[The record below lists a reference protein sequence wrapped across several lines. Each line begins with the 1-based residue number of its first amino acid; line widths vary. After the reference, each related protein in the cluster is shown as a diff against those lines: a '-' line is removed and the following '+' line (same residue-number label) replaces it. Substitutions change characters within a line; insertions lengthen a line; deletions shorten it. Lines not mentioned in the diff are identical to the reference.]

1 MKRTLVLGFALSVLA
16 ANAAFASAQ
25 QESPVIQAGQAR
37 LVVQDGAERTLD
49 QQRKQLDAAKPRIA
63 ENGSSQSV
71 DRLIHKMSV
80 AENGSSQTVDRLHK
94 QLGVAE
100 NGSSQ
105 SVDRLHKAMSVAEN
119 GSSKSVDRLH
129 REMSVAENGSEHTVD
144 RLHGNMVA
152 ESGGDT
158 VFDAHLKA

>member
-16 ANAAFASAQ
+16 ANAAFAGSQ
-25 QESPVIQAGQAR
+25 QESPVINASQTQV
-37 LVVQDGAERTLD
+37 LVQDGAERTLD
-49 QQRKQLDAAKPRIA
+49 QQQKQLDAAKARIA

-71 DRLIHKMSV
+71 DRLIQKMNV

-100 NGSSQ
+100 NGSSKTIE
-105 SVDRLHKAMSVAEN
+105 RLHS
-119 GSSKSVDRLH
+119 
-129 REMSVAENGSEHTVD
+129 EMNVAENGSEHTVD
-144 RLHGNMVA
+144 QLHSNMVA

-158 VFDAHLKA
+158 VFNAHLKA

>member
-1 MKRTLVLGFALSVLA
+1 MKRTLVLGLALSVLA
-16 ANAAFASAQ
+16 ANAAFAGAR
-25 QESPVIQAGQAR
+25 QESPVLNASQVQM
-37 LVVQDGAERTLD
+37 LVQDGAERTLD
-49 QQRKQLDAAKPRIA
+49 QQQKQLDAAQARIA

-71 DRLIHKMSV
+71 DRLHEEMSV
-80 AENGSSQTVDRLHK
+80 AENGSHQTVDRLHK
-94 QLGVAE
+94 ELGVAE

-105 SVDRLHKAMSVAEN
+105 SVDRLHEEMSVAEN
-119 GSSKSVDRLH
+119 GSSQ
-129 REMSVAENGSEHTVD
+129 TID

>member
-1 MKRTLVLGFALSVLA
+1 MKRTLVLGLALSVLA
-16 ANAAFASAQ
+16 ANAAFAGAQ
-25 QESPVIQAGQAR
+25 QESPVVNASHVQM
-37 LVVQDGAERTLD
+37 LVQDGAERTLD
-49 QQRKQLDAAKPRIA
+49 QQQKQLDAAKARIA
-63 ENGSSQSV
+63 ENGSSQS
-71 DRLIHKMSV
+71 I
-80 AENGSSQTVDRLHK
+80 DRLHK

-105 SVDRLHKAMSVAEN
+105 TVDRLHKDMSVAEN
-119 GSSKSVDRLH
+119 GSSQ
-129 REMSVAENGSEHTVD
+129 TID

>member
-16 ANAAFASAQ
+16 ANAAFAGSQ
-25 QESPVIQAGQAR
+25 QDSPVISASQVQVLA
-37 LVVQDGAERTLD
+37 QDGAERTLD
-49 QQRKQLDAAKPRIA
+49 QQQKQLDAAKARVA

-71 DRLIHKMSV
+71 DRLIQKMSV

-100 NGSSQ
+100 NGSSKTI
-105 SVDRLHKAMSVAEN
+105 DRLH
-119 GSSKSVDRLH
+119 G
-129 REMSVAENGSEHTVD
+129 EMNVAENGSEHTID
-144 RLHGNMVA
+144 QLHSNMVA

-158 VFDAHLKA
+158 VFNAHLKA

>member
-16 ANAAFASAQ
+16 ANAAFAGTQ
-25 QESPVIQAGQAR
+25 QESPAVNASQVQM
-37 LVVQDGAERTLD
+37 LVQDGAERTLD
-49 QQRKQLDAAKPRIA
+49 QQQKQLDAAKARIA
-63 ENGSSQSV
+63 ENGSSQS
-71 DRLIHKMSV
+71 I
-80 AENGSSQTVDRLHK
+80 DRLHK

-105 SVDRLHKAMSVAEN
+105 SVDRLHQEMNVAENGSNQSVDRLHKELGVAEN
-119 GSSKSVDRLH
+119 GSSQSVDRLH
-129 REMSVAENGSEHTVD
+129 QEMNVAENGSSQTID

>member
-16 ANAAFASAQ
+16 ANAAFAGSQ
-25 QESPVIQAGQAR
+25 QESPVINASQTQV
-37 LVVQDGAERTLD
+37 LVQDGADRSLG
-49 QQRKQLDAAKPRIA
+49 QQQKLLDAAKARIA

-71 DRLIHKMSV
+71 DRLIQKMNV
-80 AENGSSQTVDRLHK
+80 AENGSSQTVDRLHQ

-105 SVDRLHKAMSVAEN
+105 TIDRLHE
-119 GSSKSVDRLH
+119 
-129 REMSVAENGSEHTVD
+129 EMNVAENGSEHTVD
-144 RLHGNMVA
+144 QLHGNMVA

>member
-16 ANAAFASAQ
+16 ANAAFAGAQ
-25 QESPVIQAGQAR
+25 QESPAVNASHVQ
-37 LVVQDGAERTLD
+37 LLVQDGAERTLD
-49 QQRKQLDAAKPRIA
+49 QQQKQLDAAKARIA

-71 DRLIHKMSV
+71 DRLHQAMSV

-105 SVDRLHKAMSVAEN
+105 TVDRLHQEMSVAEN
-119 GSSKSVDRLH
+119 GSSQTIDRLH
-129 REMSVAENGSEHTVD
+129 S
-144 RLHGNMVA
+144 NMVA
-152 ESGGDT
+152 ESGGDI

>member
-16 ANAAFASAQ
+16 ANAAFAGSQ
-25 QESPVIQAGQAR
+25 QESPVISASQTQI
-37 LVVQDGAERTLD
+37 LVQEGAERSLG
-49 QQRKQLDAAKPRIA
+49 QQQKLLDAAKARIA

-71 DRLIHKMSV
+71 DRLIQKMNV

-100 NGSSQ
+100 NGSSRTI
-105 SVDRLHKAMSVAEN
+105 DRLHSEMSVAEN
-119 GSSKSVDRLH
+119 GSSQSIDRLH
-129 REMSVAENGSEHTVD
+129 QAMNVAENGSEHSVD
-144 RLHGNMVA
+144 QLHSKMVA

>member
-16 ANAAFASAQ
+16 ANAAFAGSQ
-25 QESPVIQAGQAR
+25 QESPVINASQTQV
-37 LVVQDGAERTLD
+37 LVQDGAERTLD
-49 QQRKQLDAAKPRIA
+49 QQQKQLDAAKARIA

-71 DRLIHKMSV
+71 DRLIQKMNV

-100 NGSSQ
+100 NGSSKTI
-105 SVDRLHKAMSVAEN
+105 DRLHS
-119 GSSKSVDRLH
+119 
-129 REMSVAENGSEHTVD
+129 EMNVAENGSEHTVD
-144 RLHGNMVA
+144 QLHSNMVA

-158 VFDAHLKA
+158 VFNAHLKA